1 MNKILSSVVGGEGG
15 RDLPS
20 SLTLYSGLLKRFL
33 SAAFYRCQLR
43 FFFQRSRRPR
53 FDSLLSGPQ
62 LQADGAIPRF
72 ALFLLPACQVFSEAD
87 RMFQGDRRTDMR
99 LYFIH
104 SLLAL

>member
-1 MNKILSSVVGGEGG
+1 M
-15 RDLPS
+15 PF
-20 SLTLYSGLLKRFL
+20 SLILYSGLLKRFL

-87 RMFQGDRRTDMR
+87 RMFQGDRNR
-99 LYFIH
+99 H
-104 SLLAL
+104 ASLLHSFFISLVILPEIV